1 MMRQQETCIPG
12 GEMVLSKTEGIV
24 ISITGLLDEMP
35 PAASLYARSIS
46 SMLENK
52 QKFHISMQKILNK
65 CQSDTS
71 FLINSSSHNHMGG
84 QIILLFPM
92 IKE

>member
-1 MMRQQETCIPG
+1 MAMMREQETCIPG

-46 SMLENK
+46 SMLEEGR
-52 QKFHISMQKILNK
+52 ISIK
-65 CQSDTS
+65 CGITQSR
-71 FLINSSSHNHMGG
+71 
-84 QIILLFPM
+84 
-92 IKE
+92 

>member
-1 MMRQQETCIPG
+1 MMREQETCIPG

-46 SMLENK
+46 SMLEESR
-52 QKFHISMQKILNK
+52 ISILEDIK
-65 CQSDTS
+65 CGITRSR
-71 FLINSSSHNHMGG
+71 
-84 QIILLFPM
+84 
-92 IKE
+92 